1 MKKQIKLIAL
11 AVVAMA
17 TATACNNPAPADE
30 VIDTVVP
37 VDTIVEEIIDS
48 TAIEEVVVDEPVA
61 PAKKATTKK
70 KAEVKKS
77 TNDRPTEITVKKEI
91 KKRTSEDTKNLQTST
106 KETKPT
112 DRPTEIKV
120 KTNIGKRNVN
130 VTVQE

>member
-17 TATACNNPAPADE
+17 TATACNNPAPAEE

-37 VDTIVEEIIDS
+37 VDTIVEEVIDS
-48 TAIEEVVVDEPVA
+48 TAIEEVVVDEPVT

-70 KAEVKKS
+70 KAEVKKT
-77 TNDRPTEITVKKEI
+77 TNERPVEITVNKDI
-91 KKRTSEDTKNLQTST
+91 KKRTAEDAKNLQTT
-106 KETKPT
+106 PKDPNPKE
-112 DRPTEIKV
+112 RPAEIKV